1 MSSVISIMA
10 ITACVYNRFSFTCD
24 NICNSINIYSIQP
37 YNDRGY
43 SVGSNKS
50 SEFKLQTDESKS
62 GSNSNG
68 DELQLKSTNFV
79 YEQQVKNN
87 DYSDADAE
95 TETDTDAETET
106 DTESGDTN
114 SIITTASTSEC
125 ENINETPSVTAT
137 REILFEEFSTFL
149 NPKPDDS
156 LLWCAYIMIY
166 GIEKFETVENYYT
179 EGNTFKYKV
188 VGDIRSKKALLKP
201 HKLTLSKIEDSF
213 VNKPFINLEAFY
225 AIALTYNLSVC
236 IIQGRKLF
244 EIGRNNDDSNM
255 FVVEKKRGK
264 YGMYIFANESS
275 IVRIGEEK
283 LTIRNLKQ
291 LRIDYMRDKFWSM
304 ENISSPIRPLSA
316 YKLPDLVEICTR
328 LDIPTYHQ
336 QHGEYG
342 SIGIQKRKTKNEL
355 YEAICSAI

>member
-10 ITACVYNRFSFTCD
+10 ITACVYNRFSFTCE

-37 YNDRGY
+37 YNDRGC

-50 SEFKLQTDESKS
+50 SEYKLQTHESKS
-62 GSNSNG
+62 DINGNG

-79 YEQQVKNN
+79 YEPQVNNN
-87 DYSDADAE
+87 DYSESESDSDSDSESDSAD
-95 TETDTDAETET
+95 
-106 DTESGDTN
+106 SGDTN
-114 SIITTASTSEC
+114 SIITTTNTSEC
-125 ENINETPSVTAT
+125 ENKNETPSVTVT
-137 REILFEEFSTFL
+137 REILFEEFSTFV

-201 HKLTLSKIEDSF
+201 HKLTLSKLEDSF

-255 FVVEKKRGK
+255 FVVEKRRGK
-264 YGMYIFANESS
+264 YGMYIFANDSS
-275 IVRIGEEK
+275 IVKIGEENF
-283 LTIRNLKQ
+283 TIRNLKQ

-336 QHGEYG
+336 QDGEYG
-342 SIGIQKRKTKNEL
+342 SIGIRKRKTKNEL
-355 YEAICSAI
+355 YEAICSTI